1 MGHLQHY
8 EMLLNIGLSQI
19 FANVE
24 ELTLIHSRRLI
35 RFVFQAGKTFLQH
48 QCCGCQCKSLDVRGH
63 SGG

>member
-24 ELTLIHSRRLI
+24 ELSLIHSRRLI
-35 RFVFQAGKTFLQH
+35 RFVFDAGKNIFTTSVLWM
-48 QCCGCQCKSLDVRGH
+48 SM
-63 SGG
+63 